1 MKVKLIDRQNR
12 IYVPT
17 TIIEER
23 GELIFK
29 FPYNLYLKDCIKGC
43 EGAKFDPDTK
53 AWRVKSPTISRRNH
67 NVLGYISNGEIP
79 NTNKE
84 PFTNLTKDIRDQDI
98 QQKVINLPADLYQH
112 QVDAITFALA
122 RKCCI
127 WAHDMGLG
135 KTRSTIELVRLLE
148 QELNRP
154 LFNSELWVIAPKT
167 PLKAWLYEL
176 PKWKSKS
183 YPKLIT
189 CDQSKIR
196 DAILEATYPPRILV
210 VDEASRFRNFN
221 AKRTNYLNQLI
232 EKMHNHWGEGNYY
245 IILMTGTPAPKDPS
259 NWHALTE
266 LVCPGYLTERDANQL
281 RNNIAV
287 VEKQE
292 YGGNSFLKVLS
303 YNLDK
308 VKHLYQRLTP
318 LVHVRTKEECL
329 DLPQKIYTTINLE
342 PDAYTLSLVKAV
354 VETSPRVATTLIK
367 VRQIS
372 DGFMYHNTEGI
383 DTDNELVAGA
393 ANYETIPCPKDE
405 ALVNILD
412 SLKEEDETRC
422 VIWAGFTASVDKCT
436 KLCLDSGWNVIRAD
450 GRGWSFHYSP
460 VYMDERT
467 NGRYKTLSSQVE
479 REFEHK
485 RYPFDANQNQFQD
498 NDLDVPIAFVG
509 NSDAGGQGI
518 TLTKSKVAIYYS
530 NSFNA
535 ENRIQ
540 SEDRIY
546 RIGTRG
552 ANIIDLIHLPTDM
565 MVLNNLKQK
574 RDLQSL
580 SLGQLIDEIKYAER
594 ELLK

>member
-1 MKVKLIDRQNR
+1 MRINLIDRVNR
-12 IYVPT
+12 VYVPS
-17 TIIEER
+17 TILEES

-29 FPYNLYLKDCIKGC
+29 FPYNLYLKDSIKGC

-53 AWRVKSPTISRRNH
+53 AWRVKSPNISRRNF

-84 PFTNLTKDIRDQDI
+84 PFSNLVVDPAS
-98 QQKVINLPADLYQH
+98 INITLPADLYQH
-112 QVDAITFALA
+112 QVDVIKFVTA
-122 RKCCI
+122 RKRVI
-127 WAHDMGLG
+127 IAHDMGLG
-135 KTRSTIELVRLLE
+135 KTRSIIELVRQLSDNKPLLP
-148 QELNRP
+148 ND
-154 LFNSELWVIAPKT
+154 FWVIAPKT

-176 PKWKSKS
+176 PKWKCTA

-189 CDQSKIR
+189 CDQSKIK

-221 AKRTNYLNQLI
+221 AKRTDYLNQLI
-232 EKMHNHWGEGNYY
+232 RKMEEYHGEDNIYV
-245 IILMTGTPAPKDPS
+245 ILMTGTPAPKDPA

-266 LVCPGYLTERDANQL
+266 LVSPGYLTERDANQL

-292 YGGNSFLKVLS
+292 HGGNTFMKVLS
-303 YNLDK
+303 YDLEK
-308 VKHLYQRLTP
+308 VKKLYSRLTP
-318 LVHVRTKEECL
+318 LVHVRTKDQCL
-329 DLPQKIYTTINLE
+329 DLPKKIYTTINVE
-342 PDAYTLSLVKAV
+342 PDEYTMSLVRAV
-354 VETSPRVATTLIK
+354 VENSPRVATTLIK
-367 VRQIS
+367 IRQIS
-372 DGFMYHNTEGI
+372 DGFLYSNTINTSDPEPSY
-383 DTDNELVAGA
+383 TDVGGVKS
-393 ANYETIPCPKDE
+393 YETIPCPKDE

-412 SLKEEDETRC
+412 SLTEEDETRC

-436 KLCLDSGWNVIRAD
+436 KLCLDSGWNVIRVD

-460 VYMDERT
+460 VYMDQRT
-467 NGRYKTLSSQVE
+467 NGRYKTLSEVE
-479 REFEHK
+479 KGFEHK

-518 TLTKSKVAIYYS
+518 TLTKSKVAVYYS

-552 ANIIDLIHLPTDM
+552 ANIIDLIHLPTDL

-580 SLGQLIDEIKYAER
+580 SMGQLIDEIKYAER
-594 ELLK
+594 ELLKS